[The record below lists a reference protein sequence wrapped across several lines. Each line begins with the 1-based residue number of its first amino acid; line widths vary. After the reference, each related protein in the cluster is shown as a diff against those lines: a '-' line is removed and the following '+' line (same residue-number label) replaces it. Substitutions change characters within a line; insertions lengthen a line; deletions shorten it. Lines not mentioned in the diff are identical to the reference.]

1 MLRSDFCLCHKT
13 TVKQKFVEL
22 LDALPI
28 TTVGRD
34 YQARRNLLHYRQNA

>member
-1 MLRSDFCLCHKT
+1 MTISAKISFAQY
-13 TVKQKFVEL
+13 VKQEFVEL

-34 YQARRNLLHYRQNA
+34 YQARRVA